1 MTCLETD
8 VEGGVIPSL
17 LPQLEQK
24 LADDGTDA
32 LQTGQTL
39 PGKLE
44 IPGMRFSVM
53 VILSILSTPQDMV
66 PGFFIGIPANIR
78 MG

>member
-8 VEGGVIPSL
+8 VAGGVIPSL

-32 LQTGQTL
+32 LQAGQTI

-44 IPGMRFSVM
+44 ISGMPFLAM
-53 VILSILSTPQDMV
+53 GMTLLSTKAISPTSRLSV
-66 PGFFIGIPANIR
+66 AI
-78 MG
+78 